1 MPLVSIIIPSYNQGK
16 FIRET
21 IESCLLQDYRPIE
34 ILVMDGGSKDETVA
48 VLKTFDVA
56 ELVWISEPDK
66 GVVDLYLP
74 SFVSFRMTDIWRSFI
89 AQRCLWA
96 LGHGVVFH
104 SAEMFQDRNPHNLLR
119 DFEQE
124 VPGYLNNQK
133 IREVL
138 ESTSLQPGVDEVGG
152 NLHRCYA
159 ALIKTGF
166 IPEIEMPLV
175 EAWLADISK

>member
-1 MPLVSIIIPSYNQGK
+1 
-16 FIRET
+16 
-21 IESCLLQDYRPIE
+21 
-34 ILVMDGGSKDETVA
+34 
-48 VLKTFDVA
+48 
-56 ELVWISEPDK
+56 
-66 GVVDLYLP
+66 LP

-96 LGHGVVFH
+96 MGHGVVFH

-138 ESTSLQPGVDEVGG
+138 ESTNLQSGADEVSA
-152 NLHRCYA
+152 NLHRCYV
-159 ALIKTGF
+159 ALIMAGL
-166 IPEIEMPLV
+166 IPEKEMPLV
-175 EAWLADISK
+175 EAWLNEIRAVVTSRPKGIT